1 MQRICIC
8 LGIAFLLSAITGESK
23 RAEAVETQTERT
35 IITKRGVPLA
45 TQLLPSDQIVLV
57 KRGAVPGTEDG
68 VSPGPLPNIDDEV
81 ESLKQRGNSIVIAEV
96 LRTEGI
102 LVEGD
107 SWINTRVTILR
118 DRTVVDGRE
127 SIFDAQNT
135 AGFDQDGGEVIIKG
149 VTLRV
154 VSNNYLFEPG
164 EKYLL
169 TLQRMY
175 DGRVALAS
183 VPFRVKGDGTVAP
196 IRVSAGSID
205 HPSNFYGMPIDAVI
219 QQLRRD

>member
-1 MQRICIC
+1 M
-8 LGIAFLLSAITGESK
+8 LSATIGEAK
-23 RAEAVETQTERT
+23 RAEAAGTQTERT
-35 IITKRGVPLA
+35 IITKRGVPLT
-45 TQLLPSDQIVLV
+45 TQLLPSDQVVLV
-57 KRGAVPGTEDG
+57 KRSGVLIAEDG

-127 SIFDAQNT
+127 PVFDAQNT
-135 AGFDQDGGEVIIKG
+135 AVFDQDGGEVIIKG

-154 VSNNYLFEPG
+154 LSNNYLFQPG

-175 DGRVALAS
+175 DGSVALAS
-183 VPFRVKGDGTVAP
+183 VLFRVDRDGTVAP
-196 IRVSAGSID
+196 IRVNTGGSID